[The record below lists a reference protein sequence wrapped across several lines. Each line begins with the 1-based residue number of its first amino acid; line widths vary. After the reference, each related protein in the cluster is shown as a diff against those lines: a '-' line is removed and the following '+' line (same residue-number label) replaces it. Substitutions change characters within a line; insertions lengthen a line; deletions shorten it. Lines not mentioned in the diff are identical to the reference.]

1 MTVFDIIVAVILGLC
16 FLFSLFKGII
26 REVFSLL
33 GYLAGYVLAL
43 NYQDD
48 LAELL
53 KEAVA
58 QPIIPRIAGFV
69 IIFLVVRI
77 SFGLLGRLIRRFMVS
92 STVLSI
98 PDRIFGGVLGLAK
111 GLVITAIVM
120 FPLSLFEDTYKKATQ
135 GSVLAPYL
143 EQIANFVS
151 QEAHERNL
159 LDKFPKIS
167 VDDVKSKMKQLSDL
181 NKLSQDMKEKR
192 DDLFREIQEKAKQA
206 VKDKPQEEYSDEDK
220 DKLKKMLNTFSDK

>member
-1 MTVFDIIVAVILGLC
+1 
-16 FLFSLFKGII
+16 
-26 REVFSLL
+26 
-33 GYLAGYVLAL
+33 
-43 NYQDD
+43 
-48 LAELL
+48 
-53 KEAVA
+53 
-58 QPIIPRIAGFV
+58 
-69 IIFLVVRI
+69 
-77 SFGLLGRLIRRFMVS
+77 MVS
-92 STVLSI
+92 STVLSF
-98 PDRIFGGVLGLAK
+98 PDRILGGVLGLAK

-143 EQIANFVS
+143 EQIANFVT
-151 QEAHERNL
+151 QEAHEMNL

-181 NKLSQDMKEKR
+181 DKLSQDMKEKK

-206 VKDKPQEEYSDEDK
+206 VKDKPQEKYSDEDK

>member
-1 MTVFDIIVAVILGLC
+1 
-16 FLFSLFKGII
+16 
-26 REVFSLL
+26 
-33 GYLAGYVLAL
+33 
-43 NYQDD
+43 
-48 LAELL
+48 
-53 KEAVA
+53 
-58 QPIIPRIAGFV
+58 
-69 IIFLVVRI
+69 
-77 SFGLLGRLIRRFMVS
+77 
-92 STVLSI
+92 
-98 PDRIFGGVLGLAK
+98 
-111 GLVITAIVM
+111 
-120 FPLSLFEDTYKKATQ
+120 
-135 GSVLAPYL
+135 VLAPYL

-192 DDLFREIQEKAKQA
+192 DDLFRGIQEKAKQA